1 MISAGTSHIPVCDD
15 VGINYIFNGAKNEL
29 VTSFYG
35 WGWKDFLR
43 NSNSL
48 TGVFILFQMTNN
60 SDAPIKVAPCNSKT
74 MSQIRKV
81 QVDTSSD
88 NSSHIVNQLTK
99 IQMKVI

>member
-1 MISAGTSHIPVCDD
+1 MISTGSSHISICDD
-15 VGINYIFNGAKNEL
+15 VAINYIFNGAKNEL